1 MEVEH
6 LLGPKLMFADIQRR
20 TKWYA
25 SKAKPLPSLYAD
37 SPSVFVKCQRNT
49 KIYYLIWRAIYRL
62 HNNACKMASFSI
74 FTSHAG

>member
-25 SKAKPLPSLYAD
+25 SKAKPLPVYTLT
-37 SPSVFVKCQRNT
+37 VRQFVS
-49 KIYYLIWRAIYRL
+49 
-62 HNNACKMASFSI
+62 NAKEIQKFI
-74 FTSHAG
+74 I